1 MKRAFLDVYY
11 VWINE
16 IKLVFKDRATILL
29 FFIVPLLYPVLY
41 GFIYDNEVARDVPVI
56 VVDDSHSAMAR
67 DFTRKLDATPDV
79 EVIGYAAD
87 MQEAKEALWRKDA
100 YGIVHFPYD
109 FSKKIHRREQADV
122 VLYADIS
129 SLLFYKAMKLAAMDV
144 SLDISVDIRINEMGF
159 DSRGVDEANMQPIR
173 SEWVGM
179 YNPQNGFGSFLVPAI
194 LILIIQQTLLLGI
207 STIVGTHND
216 RKTFTLASHTFEG
229 KNVNAFR
236 LTLGKALCYWSLYII
251 ICVWV
256 FRVVPYIFRL
266 PQIGDPL
273 TIAAFLMPFVLASV
287 FFSMTLS
294 YFASQ
299 REFGMLLFIF
309 TSLLFVMLSGVTW
322 PWISMPPTMKA
333 IAYLFP
339 STPGVQGFI
348 RINTMGATLSEV
360 RFEYLALWTQSAV
373 YWVAATFMYR
383 WWIRNYDPRWQGRNP
398 KAAKRTRPDESE

>member
-16 IKLVFKDRATILL
+16 MKLVFKDKATILL
-29 FFIVPLLYPVLY
+29 FFVVPLLYPLLY
-41 GFIYDNEVARDVPVI
+41 GFIYNNEVARDVPLV
-56 VVDDSHSAMAR
+56 VVDDSCSALAR
-67 DFTRKLDATPDV
+67 EFTRKVDATPDV
-79 EVIGYAAD
+79 KVLGYATD
-87 MQEAKEALWRKDA
+87 MEEAKEALWRKEA
-100 YGIVHFPYD
+100 YGIIYFPSD
-109 FSKKIHRREQADV
+109 FSNKVHRMEQANV

-129 SLLFYKAMKLAAMDV
+129 SLLFYKAIKLAATDV
-144 SLDISVDIRINEMGF
+144 SLDLGVDIRINEMGF
-159 DSRGVDEANMQPIR
+159 DSRGVDEANMQPIE
-173 SEWVGM
+173 SEWVGL

-207 STIVGTHND
+207 STIIGTHND

-229 KNVNAFR
+229 KNVNAVR

-251 ICVWV
+251 TCVWV
-256 FRVVPYIFRL
+256 FRIVPYIFHF

-273 TIAAFLMPFVLASV
+273 TIAVFLMPFVLAAV

-294 YFASQ
+294 YFVSQ
-299 REFGMLLFIF
+299 REFGMLMFIF
-309 TSLLFVMLSGVTW
+309 TSLLFVLLSGVTW
-322 PWISMPPTMKA
+322 PWISMPNTMKA

-348 RINTMGATLSEV
+348 RINTMGATLAEV
-360 RFEYLALWTQSAV
+360 RFEFVALWIQCGV

-383 WWIRNYDPRWQGRNP
+383 WWIRNYDPEWRGRVP
-398 KAAKRTRPDESE
+398 KKRNGDETRF